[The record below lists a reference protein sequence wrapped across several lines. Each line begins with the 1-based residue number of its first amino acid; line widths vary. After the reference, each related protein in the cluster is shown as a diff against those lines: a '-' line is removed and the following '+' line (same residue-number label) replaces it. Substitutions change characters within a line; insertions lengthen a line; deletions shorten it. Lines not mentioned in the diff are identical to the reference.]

1 MKLGGR
7 LRRFLT
13 KTGPGF
19 ITGVADDDPSGIAT
33 YSIAG
38 AQFGYRM
45 TWMSLFL
52 VPSMV
57 AIQEMCGRLGL
68 VTGQGLAA
76 VIKRHY
82 SRRLM
87 WFAVWLLI
95 IANTINIGAD
105 LGIMAASLRMLF
117 GLPYLLWLLLV
128 TVAIVWL
135 EINIPYRRY
144 AQALKW
150 LGLSLLAYVVTAFL
164 AKQDWGLVFRMT
176 AVPHVD
182 LNAAYLMT
190 LVGFLG
196 TTISPY
202 LFFWQASEEVEEEIA
217 GAKIADFSSVE
228 PGVTPRDIKEL
239 GTDTRIG
246 MVFSNAMTFFILITT
261 AATLH
266 KGGILDIETPQQ
278 AALRADDR
286 RHAQDQALDLAG
298 SGREASRFPRR
309 RTRPRHSA

>member
-1 MKLGGR
+1 
-7 LRRFLT
+7 
-13 KTGPGF
+13 
-19 ITGVADDDPSGIAT
+19 
-33 YSIAG
+33 
-38 AQFGYRM
+38 
-45 TWMSLFL
+45 
-52 VPSMV
+52 
-57 AIQEMCGRLGL
+57 
-68 VTGQGLAA
+68 
-76 VIKRHY
+76 
-82 SRRLM
+82 
-87 WFAVWLLI
+87 
-95 IANTINIGAD
+95 
-105 LGIMAASLRMLF
+105 
-117 GLPYLLWLLLV
+117 
-128 TVAIVWL
+128 
-135 EINIPYRRY
+135 
-144 AQALKW
+144 
-150 LGLSLLAYVVTAFL
+150 VTAFL

-228 PGVTPRDIKEL
+228 PGVTLRDIKEL